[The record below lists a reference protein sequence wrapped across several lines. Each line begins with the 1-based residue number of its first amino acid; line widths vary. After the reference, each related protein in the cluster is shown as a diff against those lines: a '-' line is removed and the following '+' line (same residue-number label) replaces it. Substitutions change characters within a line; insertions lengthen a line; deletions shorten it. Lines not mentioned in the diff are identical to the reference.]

1 MTVSSPTPTADIVLT
16 IRDLGNGTTYN
27 TLEVVDD
34 NSGGGSESV
43 TIDGGWGDD
52 GSIYGGRGNRQQ
64 FEGSCASPYLLEIDP
79 DA

>member
-1 MTVSSPTPTADIVLT
+1 MMGILISLDFFCDCKQPDLTADIVLT

-52 GSIYGGRGNRQQ
+52 GSIY
-64 FEGSCASPYLLEIDP
+64 E
-79 DA
+79 